1 MSKQLP
7 VGWEERRNNLSEHD
21 MMLVRVPPFTHPS
34 HDARAPVDYTPTKA
48 NAHRTTWPTTSTSDP
63 RSPLPPR
70 SHQNSQGAAAGGTFS
85 SKGII
90 ANAYA
95 DGTEHHKTSEQVE
108 EHWMSMIEK
117 EKEEA
122 GASRTPGS
130 LPWGFEQRAKVRDA
144 EAKAYGAAEAALRA
158 KANMSSMPSD
168 AGEMNQMNPSSSLPP
183 PAFAS
188 ADRHAPPPTAAI
200 DANGGADEM
209 PVSAEVAL
217 VRVTVHAM
225 EQLASALKAKPVPLE
240 PQERAAFAAAMKR
253 CMDAVMHCR

>member
-1 MSKQLP
+1 
-7 VGWEERRNNLSEHD
+7 
-21 MMLVRVPPFTHPS
+21 
-34 HDARAPVDYTPTKA
+34 
-48 NAHRTTWPTTSTSDP
+48 
-63 RSPLPPR
+63 
-70 SHQNSQGAAAGGTFS
+70 
-85 SKGII
+85 
-90 ANAYA
+90 
-95 DGTEHHKTSEQVE
+95 
-108 EHWMSMIEK
+108 MSMIEK

-122 GASRTPGS
+122 GASRAPGS

-168 AGEMNQMNPSSSLPP
+168 AGATNQMNPSSSLPP
-183 PAFAS
+183 PAFAT
-188 ADRHAPPPTAAI
+188 ADRHAPPPAVAI
-200 DANGGADEM
+200 DANGGANEM

-225 EQLASALKAKPVPLE
+225 EQLASALRAKPVPLE

>member
-48 NAHRTTWPTTSTSDP
+48 NAHRSTWPTTSKSDP

-70 SHQNSQGAAAGGTFS
+70 SHQNAQGAAAAGTFS

-122 GASRTPGS
+122 GASRAPGS

-158 KANMSSMPSD
+158 KANMSSMSN
-168 AGEMNQMNPSSSLPP
+168 GEAMNQMIP

-188 ADRHAPPPTAAI
+188 ADRHAPPPTVASAPATI
-200 DANGGADEM
+200 DANGGANDA
-209 PVSAEVAL
+209 VSAEVAL

>member
-1 MSKQLP
+1 
-7 VGWEERRNNLSEHD
+7 
-21 MMLVRVPPFTHPS
+21 
-34 HDARAPVDYTPTKA
+34 
-48 NAHRTTWPTTSTSDP
+48 
-63 RSPLPPR
+63 
-70 SHQNSQGAAAGGTFS
+70 
-85 SKGII
+85 
-90 ANAYA
+90 
-95 DGTEHHKTSEQVE
+95 
-108 EHWMSMIEK
+108 MSMIEK

-122 GASRTPGS
+122 GASRAPGS
-130 LPWGFEQRAKVRDA
+130 LPWGFEQRAKVSDA

-168 AGEMNQMNPSSSLPP
+168 AGAMNQMNQMNQMTP

-188 ADRHAPPPTAAI
+188 ADRHAPPPTVAI
-200 DANGGADEM
+200 DANVGANEM

-240 PQERAAFAAAMKR
+240 PNERAAFAAAMKR

>member
-1 MSKQLP
+1 
-7 VGWEERRNNLSEHD
+7 
-21 MMLVRVPPFTHPS
+21 
-34 HDARAPVDYTPTKA
+34 
-48 NAHRTTWPTTSTSDP
+48 
-63 RSPLPPR
+63 
-70 SHQNSQGAAAGGTFS
+70 
-85 SKGII
+85 
-90 ANAYA
+90 
-95 DGTEHHKTSEQVE
+95 
-108 EHWMSMIEK
+108 MSMIEK

-122 GASRTPGS
+122 GASRAPGS

-158 KANMSSMPSD
+158 KATMPSD
-168 AGEMNQMNPSSSLPP
+168 AGAMNQMNQMNQMTP

-188 ADRHAPPPTAAI
+188 ADRHAPPPTVAI
-200 DANGGADEM
+200 DANVGANEM

>member
-1 MSKQLP
+1 
-7 VGWEERRNNLSEHD
+7 
-21 MMLVRVPPFTHPS
+21 
-34 HDARAPVDYTPTKA
+34 
-48 NAHRTTWPTTSTSDP
+48 
-63 RSPLPPR
+63 
-70 SHQNSQGAAAGGTFS
+70 
-85 SKGII
+85 
-90 ANAYA
+90 
-95 DGTEHHKTSEQVE
+95 
-108 EHWMSMIEK
+108 MSMIEK

-122 GASRTPGS
+122 GASRAPGS

-168 AGEMNQMNPSSSLPP
+168 AGAMNQMNQMTP

-188 ADRHAPPPTAAI
+188 ADRHAPPPAVAI
-200 DANGGADEM
+200 DANGGSNEM

>member
-1 MSKQLP
+1 
-7 VGWEERRNNLSEHD
+7 
-21 MMLVRVPPFTHPS
+21 
-34 HDARAPVDYTPTKA
+34 
-48 NAHRTTWPTTSTSDP
+48 
-63 RSPLPPR
+63 
-70 SHQNSQGAAAGGTFS
+70 
-85 SKGII
+85 
-90 ANAYA
+90 
-95 DGTEHHKTSEQVE
+95 
-108 EHWMSMIEK
+108 MSMIEK

-122 GASRTPGS
+122 GASRAPGS

-168 AGEMNQMNPSSSLPP
+168 AGAMNQMNQMNQMTP

-188 ADRHAPPPTAAI
+188 ADRHAPPPTVAI
-200 DANGGADEM
+200 DTNGGGADDA
-209 PVSAEVAL
+209 VSAEVAL

>member
-1 MSKQLP
+1 
-7 VGWEERRNNLSEHD
+7 
-21 MMLVRVPPFTHPS
+21 
-34 HDARAPVDYTPTKA
+34 
-48 NAHRTTWPTTSTSDP
+48 
-63 RSPLPPR
+63 
-70 SHQNSQGAAAGGTFS
+70 
-85 SKGII
+85 
-90 ANAYA
+90 
-95 DGTEHHKTSEQVE
+95 
-108 EHWMSMIEK
+108 MSMIEK

-122 GASRTPGS
+122 GEKRAPGS

-168 AGEMNQMNPSSSLPP
+168 AGAMNQMNQMNQMTP

-188 ADRHAPPPTAAI
+188 ADRHAPPPTVAI
-200 DANGGADEM
+200 DANVGANEM

>member
-1 MSKQLP
+1 
-7 VGWEERRNNLSEHD
+7 
-21 MMLVRVPPFTHPS
+21 
-34 HDARAPVDYTPTKA
+34 
-48 NAHRTTWPTTSTSDP
+48 
-63 RSPLPPR
+63 
-70 SHQNSQGAAAGGTFS
+70 
-85 SKGII
+85 
-90 ANAYA
+90 
-95 DGTEHHKTSEQVE
+95 
-108 EHWMSMIEK
+108 MSMIEK

-122 GASRTPGS
+122 GASRAPGS

-168 AGEMNQMNPSSSLPP
+168 AGAMNQMNQMNQMPP

-188 ADRHAPPPTAAI
+188 ADRHAPPPAVAI
-200 DANGGADEM
+200 DANGGANEM

>member
-1 MSKQLP
+1 
-7 VGWEERRNNLSEHD
+7 
-21 MMLVRVPPFTHPS
+21 
-34 HDARAPVDYTPTKA
+34 
-48 NAHRTTWPTTSTSDP
+48 
-63 RSPLPPR
+63 
-70 SHQNSQGAAAGGTFS
+70 
-85 SKGII
+85 
-90 ANAYA
+90 
-95 DGTEHHKTSEQVE
+95 
-108 EHWMSMIEK
+108 MSMIEK

-168 AGEMNQMNPSSSLPP
+168 AGAMNQMNQMNQMTP

-188 ADRHAPPPTAAI
+188 ADRHAPPPTVAI
-200 DANGGADEM
+200 DANVGANEM

>member
-1 MSKQLP
+1 MKQI
-7 VGWEERRNNLSEHD
+7 ESERAS
-21 MMLVRVPPFTHPS
+21 
-34 HDARAPVDYTPTKA
+34 AKA
-48 NAHRTTWPTTSTSDP
+48 EGRET
-63 RSPLPPR
+63 
-70 SHQNSQGAAAGGTFS
+70 
-85 SKGII
+85 
-90 ANAYA
+90 
-95 DGTEHHKTSEQVE
+95 
-108 EHWMSMIEK
+108 
-117 EKEEA
+117 
-122 GASRTPGS
+122 S
-130 LPWGFEQRAKVRDA
+130 LPYGFEQREKMRAA

-188 ADRHAPPPTAAI
+188 ADRHAPPPTVAI
-200 DANGGADEM
+200 DANVGANEM

>member
-48 NAHRTTWPTTSTSDP
+48 NAHRSTWPTTSTSDP

-70 SHQNSQGAAAGGTFS
+70 SHRNSQGAAAAGTFS

-122 GASRTPGS
+122 GASRAPGS

-158 KANMSSMPSD
+158 KANMSSMPFRRGRDESN
-168 AGEMNQMNPSSSLPP
+168 EPNRQMPRRRLRPRTGTRRP
-183 PAFAS
+183 
-188 ADRHAPPPTAAI
+188 R
-200 DANGGADEM
+200 
-209 PVSAEVAL
+209 
-217 VRVTVHAM
+217 R
-225 EQLASALKAKPVPLE
+225 
-240 PQERAAFAAAMKR
+240 
-253 CMDAVMHCR
+253 